1 MKRFTEFVHKEFLQI
16 FRDSRTMLI
25 LLVMPVVL
33 VVLFGYA
40 ITTEVNNTRMAV
52 FDMAKSQTSQ
62 QLIQRF
68 DANSYFHIETVV
80 DDYDALMPLFRSGKI
95 DMVLCIDADD
105 NVQMLFDGIEPN
117 QANMRSGYA
126 MGIKN
131 SSFINNHLLYNP
143 QSKSEY
149 NFVPAIIGMIVMLLC
164 TLMTSYE
171 RTGEGRIMISANAV
185 NAVKAGL
192 GQVYLQQIISDMP
205 SSSFRFLFNPHLD
218 YKLYMVPAI
227 ISLLLIL
234 TVGFL
239 PALNIVG
246 EKEKG
251 TIEQINVTP
260 IGRFEFIFSKMIPY
274 WCVGILILFIAMG
287 AARLIHGI
295 APSGSILTILVMTS
309 LFILVVS
316 CLGFIV
322 SNYSDTIQQAAL
334 VMFFFLVIFL
344 LLSGLLTP
352 VASMPHWAHV
362 ITEFNPMRYY
372 IEPMR
377 MIYIKGSGLH
387 DLLPYLLRL
396 VLMAVV
402 TWTWAIISY
411 RKSS

>member
-1 MKRFTEFVHKEFLQI
+1 MRLICLIEKEFKQMMRNI
-16 FRDSRTMLI
+16 I
-25 LLVMPVVL
+25 LPVVFVLLPVALMNL
-33 VVLFGYA
+33 VPRVA
-40 ITTEVNNTRMAV
+40 TQEVKNLRI
-52 FDMAKSQTSQ
+52 S
-62 QLIQRF
+62 
-68 DANSYFHIETVV
+68 VV
-80 DDYDALMPLFRSGKI
+80 DNDRSPASRRIVERLAASTYFTLNDYSSSYREAEQYLKSGESDFI
-95 DMVLCIDADD
+95 VEITPHYERDMV
-105 NVQMLFDGIEPN
+105 
-117 QANMRSGYA
+117 R
-126 MGIKN
+126 
-131 SSFINNHLLYNP
+131 
-143 QSKSEY
+143 
-149 NFVPAIIGMIVMLLC
+149 
-164 TLMTSYE
+164 
-171 RTGEGRIMISANAV
+171 GEGGDILISANAV
-185 NAVKAGL
+185 NGVKAGL
-192 GQVYLQQIISDMP
+192 GQVYLQQIIN
-205 SSSFRFLFNPHLD
+205 SSQQPQQVAALQEPTLNTPHSTLLTPHSTPNTRFLFNPHLD

-274 WCVGILILFIAMG
+274 WCVGIIMLFLAMG
-287 AARLIHGI
+287 AAKGIHGI
-295 APSGSILTILVMTS
+295 APAGGFPAILAVTS

-352 VASMPHWAHV
+352 VTSMPQWAQT

-377 MIYIKGSGLH
+377 MIYIKGSNLGELM
-387 DLLPYLLRL
+387 PYLRRL
-396 VLMAVV
+396 ALMAAVL
-402 TWTWAIISY
+402 WAWAIISY
-411 RKSS
+411 RKSQ

>member
-1 MKRFTEFVHKEFLQI
+1 MRLICLIEKEFKQMMRNI
-16 FRDSRTMLI
+16 I
-25 LLVMPVVL
+25 LPVVFVLLPVALMNL
-33 VVLFGYA
+33 VPRVA
-40 ITTEVNNTRMAV
+40 TQEVKNLRI
-52 FDMAKSQTSQ
+52 S
-62 QLIQRF
+62 
-68 DANSYFHIETVV
+68 VV
-80 DDYDALMPLFRSGKI
+80 DNDRSPASRRIVERLAASTYFTLNDYSSSYREAEQYLKSGESDFI
-95 DMVLCIDADD
+95 VEIAPHYERDMV
-105 NVQMLFDGIEPN
+105 
-117 QANMRSGYA
+117 R
-126 MGIKN
+126 
-131 SSFINNHLLYNP
+131 
-143 QSKSEY
+143 
-149 NFVPAIIGMIVMLLC
+149 
-164 TLMTSYE
+164 
-171 RTGEGRIMISANAV
+171 GEGSDIMISANAV
-185 NAVKAGL
+185 NGVKAGL
-192 GQVYLQQIISDMP
+192 GQVYLQQIINSSLHTEHSTLLTPHSTP
-205 SSSFRFLFNPHLD
+205 STRFLFNPHLD

-274 WCVGILILFIAMG
+274 WCVGIIMLFLAMG
-287 AARLIHGI
+287 AAKGIHGI
-295 APSGSILTILVMTS
+295 APAGGIPAILAVTS

-352 VASMPHWAHV
+352 VTSMPQWAQT

-377 MIYIKGSGLH
+377 MIYIKGSNLSE
-387 DLLPYLLRL
+387 LMPYLRRL
-396 VLMAVV
+396 AIMAVV
-402 TWTWAIISY
+402 LWAWAIISY
-411 RKSS
+411 RKSQ

>member
-1 MKRFTEFVHKEFLQI
+1 MRLICLIEKEFKQMMRNI
-16 FRDSRTMLI
+16 I
-25 LLVMPVVL
+25 LPVVFVLLPFALMNL
-33 VVLFGYA
+33 VPRVA
-40 ITTEVNNTRMAV
+40 TQEVKNLRI
-52 FDMAKSQTSQ
+52 S
-62 QLIQRF
+62 
-68 DANSYFHIETVV
+68 VV
-80 DDYDALMPLFRSGKI
+80 DNDRSPASRRIVERLAASTYFTLNDYSSSYREAEQYLKSGESDFI
-95 DMVLCIDADD
+95 VEIAPHYERDMV
-105 NVQMLFDGIEPN
+105 
-117 QANMRSGYA
+117 R
-126 MGIKN
+126 
-131 SSFINNHLLYNP
+131 
-143 QSKSEY
+143 
-149 NFVPAIIGMIVMLLC
+149 
-164 TLMTSYE
+164 
-171 RTGEGRIMISANAV
+171 GEGGDILISANAV
-185 NAVKAGL
+185 NGVKAGL
-192 GQVYLQQIISDMP
+192 GQVYLQQIIN
-205 SSSFRFLFNPHLD
+205 SSLNTERSTPNSPHSILLTQHSTPNTRFLFNPHLD

-274 WCVGILILFIAMG
+274 WCVGIIMLFLAMG
-287 AARLIHGI
+287 AAKGIHGI
-295 APSGSILTILVMTS
+295 APAGGIPAILAVTS

-352 VASMPHWAHV
+352 VTSMPQWAQT

-377 MIYIKGSGLH
+377 MIYIKGSNLGELM
-387 DLLPYLLRL
+387 PYLRRL
-396 VLMAVV
+396 TLMAAVL
-402 TWTWAIISY
+402 WAWAIISY
-411 RKSS
+411 RKSQ

>member
-1 MKRFTEFVHKEFLQI
+1 MRLLCLIEKEFKQMM
-16 FRDSRTMLI
+16 RNVI
-25 LLVMPVVL
+25 LPVVF
-33 VVLFGYA
+33 VVLPVA
-40 ITTEVNNTRMAV
+40 LMNIVPRVATQEVKNMRISVVDNDRSPSSRRIVERLA
-52 FDMAKSQTSQ
+52 AS
-62 QLIQRF
+62 
-68 DANSYFHIETVV
+68 SYFTLNDYSSSYREAERYLKSGESDFIIEIAP
-80 DDYDALMPLFRSGKI
+80 DYER
-95 DMVLCIDADD
+95 D
-105 NVQMLFDGIEPN
+105 NV
-117 QANMRSGYA
+117 
-126 MGIKN
+126 
-131 SSFINNHLLYNP
+131 
-143 QSKSEY
+143 
-149 NFVPAIIGMIVMLLC
+149 
-164 TLMTSYE
+164 

-352 VASMPHWAHV
+352 VASMPHWAQV

-372 IEPMR
+372 IETMR

>member
-1 MKRFTEFVHKEFLQI
+1 MRLICLIEKEFKQMMRNI
-16 FRDSRTMLI
+16 I
-25 LLVMPVVL
+25 LPVVFVLLPIALMNL
-33 VVLFGYA
+33 VPRVA
-40 ITTEVNNTRMAV
+40 TQEVKNLRI
-52 FDMAKSQTSQ
+52 S
-62 QLIQRF
+62 
-68 DANSYFHIETVV
+68 VV
-80 DDYDALMPLFRSGKI
+80 DNDHSPSSRRIVERLAASTYFTLNDYSSSYREAEQYLKSGESDFIVEIAPNYERDMVRSG
-95 DMVLCIDADD
+95 
-105 NVQMLFDGIEPN
+105 N
-117 QANMRSGYA
+117 
-126 MGIKN
+126 
-131 SSFINNHLLYNP
+131 
-143 QSKSEY
+143 
-149 NFVPAIIGMIVMLLC
+149 
-164 TLMTSYE
+164 
-171 RTGEGRIMISANAV
+171 GEIMISANAV
-185 NAVKAGL
+185 NGVKAGL
-192 GQVYLQQIISDMP
+192 GQAYLQQIISDMP
-205 SSSFRFLFNPHLD
+205 SPSFRYLFNPHLD

-274 WCVGILILFIAMG
+274 WCVGIVMLFLAMG
-287 AARLIHGI
+287 AAKGIHGVTP
-295 APSGSILTILVMTS
+295 AGSIPAILVMTS

-352 VASMPHWAHV
+352 VTSMPQWAQN

-377 MIYIKGSGLH
+377 MIYIKGSGLG
-387 DLLPYLLRL
+387 DLTPYTRRL
-396 VLMAVV
+396 ALMAAVL
-402 TWTWAIISY
+402 WAWAIISY
-411 RKSS
+411 RKSQ

>member
-1 MKRFTEFVHKEFLQI
+1 MRLLCLIEKEFKQMM
-16 FRDSRTMLI
+16 RNVI
-25 LLVMPVVL
+25 LPVVF
-33 VVLFGYA
+33 VVLPVA
-40 ITTEVNNTRMAV
+40 LMNIVPRVATQEVKNMRISVVDNDRSPSSRRIVERLA
-52 FDMAKSQTSQ
+52 AS
-62 QLIQRF
+62 
-68 DANSYFHIETVV
+68 SYFTLNDYSYSYCEAERYLKSGESDFIIEIAP
-80 DDYDALMPLFRSGKI
+80 DYER
-95 DMVLCIDADD
+95 D
-105 NVQMLFDGIEPN
+105 NV
-117 QANMRSGYA
+117 
-126 MGIKN
+126 
-131 SSFINNHLLYNP
+131 
-143 QSKSEY
+143 
-149 NFVPAIIGMIVMLLC
+149 
-164 TLMTSYE
+164 

-352 VASMPHWAHV
+352 VASMPHWAQV

>member
-1 MKRFTEFVHKEFLQI
+1 MRLICLIEKEFKQMMRNI
-16 FRDSRTMLI
+16 I
-25 LLVMPVVL
+25 LPVVFVLLPIALMNL
-33 VVLFGYA
+33 VPRVA
-40 ITTEVNNTRMAV
+40 TQEVKNLRI
-52 FDMAKSQTSQ
+52 S
-62 QLIQRF
+62 
-68 DANSYFHIETVV
+68 VV
-80 DDYDALMPLFRSGKI
+80 DNDHSPSSRRIVERLAASTYFTLNDYSSSYREAEQYLKSGESDFIVEIAPNYERDMVRSG
-95 DMVLCIDADD
+95 
-105 NVQMLFDGIEPN
+105 N
-117 QANMRSGYA
+117 
-126 MGIKN
+126 
-131 SSFINNHLLYNP
+131 
-143 QSKSEY
+143 
-149 NFVPAIIGMIVMLLC
+149 
-164 TLMTSYE
+164 
-171 RTGEGRIMISANAV
+171 GEIMISANAV
-185 NAVKAGL
+185 NGVKAGL
-192 GQVYLQQIISDMP
+192 GQAYLQQIISDMP
-205 SSSFRFLFNPHLD
+205 SPSFRYLFNPHLD

-274 WCVGILILFIAMG
+274 WCVGIVMLFLAMG
-287 AARLIHGI
+287 AAKGIHGVTP
-295 APSGSILTILVMTS
+295 AGSMPAILVMTS

-352 VASMPHWAHV
+352 VTSMPQWAQN

-377 MIYIKGSGLH
+377 MIYIKGSGLG
-387 DLLPYLLRL
+387 DLTPYTRRL
-396 VLMAVV
+396 ALMAAVL
-402 TWTWAIISY
+402 WAWAIISY
-411 RKSS
+411 RKSQ

>member
-1 MKRFTEFVHKEFLQI
+1 MRLICLIEKEFKQMMRNI
-16 FRDSRTMLI
+16 I
-25 LLVMPVVL
+25 LPVVFVLLPVALMNL
-33 VVLFGYA
+33 VPRVA
-40 ITTEVNNTRMAV
+40 TQEVKNLRI
-52 FDMAKSQTSQ
+52 S
-62 QLIQRF
+62 
-68 DANSYFHIETVV
+68 VV
-80 DDYDALMPLFRSGKI
+80 DNDRSPASRRIVERLAASTYFTLNDYSSSYREAEQYLKSGESDFI
-95 DMVLCIDADD
+95 VEIAPHYERDMVRD
-105 NVQMLFDGIEPN
+105 
-117 QANMRSGYA
+117 
-126 MGIKN
+126 
-131 SSFINNHLLYNP
+131 
-143 QSKSEY
+143 
-149 NFVPAIIGMIVMLLC
+149 
-164 TLMTSYE
+164 
-171 RTGEGRIMISANAV
+171 EGGNIMISANAV
-185 NAVKAGL
+185 NGVKAGL
-192 GQVYLQQIISDMP
+192 GQVYLQQIIS
-205 SSSFRFLFNPHLD
+205 SSLNTEHLTLNTEHSTPNTRFLFNPHLD

-274 WCVGILILFIAMG
+274 WCVGIIMLFLAMG
-287 AARLIHGI
+287 AAKGIHGI
-295 APSGSILTILVMTS
+295 APAGGIPAILAVTS

-352 VASMPHWAHV
+352 VTSMPQWAQT

-377 MIYIKGSGLH
+377 MIYIKSSNLSE
-387 DLLPYLLRL
+387 LMPYLRRL
-396 VLMAVV
+396 TLMAAVL
-402 TWTWAIISY
+402 WAWAIISY
-411 RKSS
+411 RKSQ

>member
-1 MKRFTEFVHKEFLQI
+1 MRLICLIEKEFKQMMRNI
-16 FRDSRTMLI
+16 I
-25 LLVMPVVL
+25 LPVVFVLLPVALMNL
-33 VVLFGYA
+33 VPRVA
-40 ITTEVNNTRMAV
+40 TQEVKNLRI
-52 FDMAKSQTSQ
+52 S
-62 QLIQRF
+62 
-68 DANSYFHIETVV
+68 VV
-80 DDYDALMPLFRSGKI
+80 DNDRSPASRRIVERLAASTYFTLNDYSSSYREAEQYLKSGESDFI
-95 DMVLCIDADD
+95 VEIAPHYERDMV
-105 NVQMLFDGIEPN
+105 
-117 QANMRSGYA
+117 R
-126 MGIKN
+126 
-131 SSFINNHLLYNP
+131 
-143 QSKSEY
+143 
-149 NFVPAIIGMIVMLLC
+149 
-164 TLMTSYE
+164 
-171 RTGEGRIMISANAV
+171 GEGGDIMISANAV
-185 NAVKAGL
+185 NGVKAGL
-192 GQVYLQQIISDMP
+192 GQVYLQQIIS
-205 SSSFRFLFNPHLD
+205 SSLNTEHLTLLTQHSTPNTRFLFNPHLD

-274 WCVGILILFIAMG
+274 WCVGIIMLFLAMG
-287 AARLIHGI
+287 AANGIHGI
-295 APSGSILTILVMTS
+295 APAGGIPAILAVTS

-352 VASMPHWAHV
+352 VTSMPQWAQT

-377 MIYIKGSGLH
+377 MIYIKGSNLGELT
-387 DLLPYLLRL
+387 PYLRRL
-396 VLMAVV
+396 TLMAVV
-402 TWTWAIISY
+402 LWAWAIISY
-411 RKSS
+411 RKSQ

>member
-1 MKRFTEFVHKEFLQI
+1 MRLICLIEKEFKQMMRNIILPI
-16 FRDSRTMLI
+16 VFI
-25 LLVMPVVL
+25 LLPVALMNL
-33 VVLFGYA
+33 VPRVA
-40 ITTEVNNTRMAV
+40 TQEVKNLRI
-52 FDMAKSQTSQ
+52 S
-62 QLIQRF
+62 
-68 DANSYFHIETVV
+68 VV
-80 DDYDALMPLFRSGKI
+80 DNDRSPVSHRIVEKLAASTYFTLNDYSSSYREAERYLKSGESDFI
-95 DMVLCIDADD
+95 VEIAPHYERDMVR
-105 NVQMLFDGIEPN
+105 N
-117 QANMRSGYA
+117 
-126 MGIKN
+126 
-131 SSFINNHLLYNP
+131 
-143 QSKSEY
+143 
-149 NFVPAIIGMIVMLLC
+149 
-164 TLMTSYE
+164 
-171 RTGEGRIMISANAV
+171 GEGKIMISANAV
-185 NAVKAGL
+185 NGVKAGL
-192 GQVYLQQIISDMP
+192 GQAYLQQIIN
-205 SSSFRFLFNPHLD
+205 SSLQASAPTQRYLFNPHLD

-274 WCVGILILFIAMG
+274 WCVGVVILFLAMG
-287 AARLIHGI
+287 AARGIHGI
-295 APSGSILTILVMTS
+295 SPAGGMSAILAITS

-352 VASMPHWAHV
+352 VTSMPRWAQL

-377 MIYIKGSGLH
+377 MIYIKGSTLG
-387 DLLPYLLRL
+387 DLAPYIRRFTIMAA
-396 VLMAVV
+396 VL
-402 TWTWAIISY
+402 WTWAIISY
-411 RKSS
+411 KKNGR

>member
-1 MKRFTEFVHKEFLQI
+1 MMRNI
-16 FRDSRTMLI
+16 I
-25 LLVMPVVL
+25 LPVVFVLLPVALMNL
-33 VVLFGYA
+33 VPRVA
-40 ITTEVNNTRMAV
+40 TQEVKNLRI
-52 FDMAKSQTSQ
+52 S
-62 QLIQRF
+62 
-68 DANSYFHIETVV
+68 VV
-80 DDYDALMPLFRSGKI
+80 DNDRSPASRRIVERLAASTYFTLNDYSSSYREAEQYLKSGESDFI
-95 DMVLCIDADD
+95 VEIAPHYERDMV
-105 NVQMLFDGIEPN
+105 
-117 QANMRSGYA
+117 R
-126 MGIKN
+126 
-131 SSFINNHLLYNP
+131 
-143 QSKSEY
+143 
-149 NFVPAIIGMIVMLLC
+149 
-164 TLMTSYE
+164 
-171 RTGEGRIMISANAV
+171 GEGGDILISANAV
-185 NAVKAGL
+185 NGVKAGL
-192 GQVYLQQIISDMP
+192 GQVYLQQIIN
-205 SSSFRFLFNPHLD
+205 SSLNTERSTPNSPHSTLLTQHSTPNTRFLFNPHLD

-274 WCVGILILFIAMG
+274 WCVGIIMLFLAMG
-287 AARLIHGI
+287 AAKGIHGI
-295 APSGSILTILVMTS
+295 APAGGIPAILAVTS

-352 VASMPHWAHV
+352 VTSMPQWAQN

-377 MIYIKGSGLH
+377 MIYIKGS
-387 DLLPYLLRL
+387 DLSDLTPYTRRL
-396 VLMAVV
+396 ALMAAVL
-402 TWTWAIISY
+402 WTWAIISY
-411 RKSS
+411 RKSQ